1 MSTWMSTEQ
10 PLDPE
15 LIEQTRQQIRQ
26 LVAEIAQLSSRAE
39 LAPEQYCAEFLPRVV
54 TALAAVGGAFW
65 LTEGQ
70 GRLSLAY
77 QMNLQQTRL
86 AEDPE
91 GRQRHNRLLQRVLQT
106 KEPLLV
112 PPQSG
117 SGENNGEGNPTDF
130 LLILGPV
137 KTELE
142 VVGLVEVFQRPDAP
156 PPAQKGYLRFL
167 TQMCDL
173 AGDYFK
179 TQQLKSLSDRQ
190 ILWSRLEEFTRL
202 IHQSLDPRE
211 TAYTLA
217 NEARRLIDC
226 DRVSVSVRRGHRQVI
241 EAISGQDVVNK
252 RSNVV
257 RLLGDLAT
265 VVAAARESVWYC
277 GDTSQLAPQIEDALQ
292 EYVDESHSKT
302 VIVIPLG
309 RPAPPPTDES
319 EADRPVD
326 RPPPVGTMIVEQI
339 EDSRITPQL
348 RQRVE
353 VVAEHA
359 AIALANAVEHNEL
372 FLMPLWK
379 ALGKSRLVTQ
389 ARMLPR
395 TVLFG
400 VLAVL
405 VCLMLIFIP
414 WPYKLHA
421 RGTLEPVVKRDVFA
435 GIDGVVDEVLV
446 QHGQHVE
453 AGQVLARLR
462 NTELKQNILE
472 IEGQLA
478 SNQKQIAT
486 IRRELADLRALSLQ
500 ERNRLTGQ
508 LAELEARQI
517 SLIAQRAI
525 LKEKEKELTVVSPI
539 TGDVVTWDVYNRLIN
554 RPVNRGQIL
563 MRIADTAG
571 DWELE
576 LHMAEDRMGEIAL
589 ARRQIQQRDANE
601 DLTVEY
607 VLATDPGRVRMG
619 RVKNIY
625 ASAEVLPEEGNVVM
639 IKVAINKEDFDPAQL
654 RPGATVSAKVHCGT
668 RSMGYAWFRD
678 LIAFIQTRIIFYL
691 W

>member
-1 MSTWMSTEQ
+1 MSTEQ

-86 AEDPE
+86 AEDQE
-91 GRQRHNRLLQRVLQT
+91 GRQKHNRLLQRVLEK

-112 PPQSG
+112 PPHSG
-117 SGENNGEGNPTDF
+117 SGGNNGEGNPTDF

-167 TQMCDL
+167 SQMCDL

-179 TQQLKSLSDRQ
+179 TQQLKSLTDRQ

-226 DRVSVSVRRGHRQVI
+226 DRVSVSVRRGRRQVI

-265 VVAAARESVWYC
+265 VVAAAQESVWYC

-319 EADRPVD
+319 EADR
-326 RPPPVGTMIVEQI
+326 
-339 EDSRITPQL
+339 
-348 RQRVE
+348 
-353 VVAEHA
+353 
-359 AIALANAVEHNEL
+359 
-372 FLMPLWK
+372 
-379 ALGKSRLVTQ
+379 
-389 ARMLPR
+389 
-395 TVLFG
+395 
-400 VLAVL
+400 
-405 VCLMLIFIP
+405 
-414 WPYKLHA
+414 
-421 RGTLEPVVKRDVFA
+421 
-435 GIDGVVDEVLV
+435 
-446 QHGQHVE
+446 
-453 AGQVLARLR
+453 
-462 NTELKQNILE
+462 
-472 IEGQLA
+472 
-478 SNQKQIAT
+478 
-486 IRRELADLRALSLQ
+486 RRW
-500 ERNRLTGQ
+500 
-508 LAELEARQI
+508 
-517 SLIAQRAI
+517 AQ
-525 LKEKEKELTVVSPI
+525 
-539 TGDVVTWDVYNRLIN
+539 
-554 RPVNRGQIL
+554 
-563 MRIADTAG
+563 
-571 DWELE
+571 
-576 LHMAEDRMGEIAL
+576 
-589 ARRQIQQRDANE
+589 
-601 DLTVEY
+601 
-607 VLATDPGRVRMG
+607 
-619 RVKNIY
+619 
-625 ASAEVLPEEGNVVM
+625 
-639 IKVAINKEDFDPAQL
+639 
-654 RPGATVSAKVHCGT
+654 
-668 RSMGYAWFRD
+668 
-678 LIAFIQTRIIFYL
+678 
-691 W
+691 

>member
-1 MSTWMSTEQ
+1 MSTEQ

-39 LAPEQYCAEFLPRVV
+39 LSPDQYCAEFLPRVV

-70 GRLSLAY
+70 GRLSLSY

-91 GRQRHNRLLQRVLQT
+91 ARQKHSRLLQKVLQSR
-106 KEPLLV
+106 EAILV
-112 PPQSG
+112 PPRSG
-117 SGENNGEGNPTDF
+117 SGESNGEGNPTDF

-137 KTELE
+137 TTELE

-167 TQMCDL
+167 AQMCEM

-217 NEARRLIDC
+217 NEARRLIEC
-226 DRVSVSVRRGHRQVI
+226 DRVSVSVRRGRRQVI

-265 VVAAARESVWYC
+265 VVAAAQENVWYC

-292 EYVDESHSKT
+292 QYVDESHSKT

-309 RPAPPPTDES
+309 RPAPPPVDEA
-319 EADRPVD
+319 EADRPAD

-353 VVAEHA
+353 VVAQHA
-359 AIALANAVEHNEL
+359 SVALANAVEHSEI

-379 ALGKSRLVTQ
+379 ALGQSRVVTQ

-395 TVLFG
+395 VALVASAVVVL
-400 VLAVL
+400 LLTLL
-405 VCLMLIFIP
+405 VAP

-421 RGTLEPVVKRDVFA
+421 RGTLEPVVRRDVFA

-446 QHGQHVE
+446 QHGHHVE

-486 IRRELADLRALSLQ
+486 IRRELADLRALSIQ

-517 SLIAQRAI
+517 SLAAQRAI
-525 LKEKEKELTVVSPI
+525 LKDKEKELTVVSPI
-539 TGDVVTWDVYNRLIN
+539 AGDVVTWDVYNRLIN

-563 MRIADTAG
+563 MRIADTSG

-589 ARRQIQQRDANE
+589 ARQELKEKSPDE

-619 RVKNIY
+619 RVKDIY
-625 ASAEVLPEEGNVVM
+625 ASAEVLPDEGNVVM
-639 IKVAINKEDFDPAQL
+639 IKVAVNKEDFDPLQL
-654 RPGATVSAKVHCGT
+654 RPGATVSAKVHCGR

-678 LIAFIQTRIIFYL
+678 LIAFVQTRVIFYL

>member
-1 MSTWMSTEQ
+1 MSTEQ

-39 LAPEQYCAEFLPRVV
+39 LSPDQYCAEFLPRVV

-70 GRLSLAY
+70 GRLNLSY

-91 GRQRHNRLLQRVLQT
+91 ARQKHSRLLQKVLQSQ
-106 KEPLLV
+106 EAILV
-112 PPQSG
+112 PPRSG
-117 SGENNGEGNPTDF
+117 SGDSNGEGNPTDF

-167 TQMCDL
+167 TQMCEM

-217 NEARRLIDC
+217 NEARRLIEC
-226 DRVSVSVRRGHRQVI
+226 DRVSISIRRGRRQVI

-265 VVAAARESVWYC
+265 VVAAAQENVWYC

-292 EYVDESHSKT
+292 QYVDESHSKT

-309 RPAPPPTDES
+309 RPAPPPVDEA
-319 EADRPVD
+319 EADRPAD

-353 VVAEHA
+353 VVAQHA
-359 AIALANAVEHNEL
+359 SVALANAVEHSEI

-379 ALGKSRLVTQ
+379 ALGQSRVVTQ
-389 ARMLPR
+389 ARMLPKAALVAGAVVV
-395 TVLFG
+395 VL
-400 VLAVL
+400 LTLL
-405 VCLMLIFIP
+405 VAP

-421 RGTLEPVVKRDVFA
+421 RGTLEPVVRRDVFA

-453 AGQVLARLR
+453 SGEVLARLR

-486 IRRELADLRALSLQ
+486 IRRELADLRSLSIQ

-517 SLIAQRAI
+517 SLTAQRAI
-525 LKEKEKELTVVSPI
+525 LKDKEKELTVVSPI

-563 MRIADTAG
+563 MRIADTSG

-589 ARRQIQQRDANE
+589 ARRELKEKSPDE

-607 VLATDPGRVRMG
+607 VLATDPGRVRIG
-619 RVKNIY
+619 RVREIY

-639 IKVAINKEDFDPAQL
+639 IKVAVNKEDFDPAQL
-654 RPGATVSAKVHCGT
+654 RPGATVSAKVHCGR

-678 LIAFIQTRIIFYL
+678 LIAFIQTRVIFYL